1 MNTNSMSYK
10 CKNFLMFA
18 GVTTIIFAAV
28 VIIPF
33 LYGLYLTFTSWDGVS
48 ANKPFVGIANYLST
62 FSDAAYWQA
71 LGRTLIYSLIAVVL
85 VNVVAFTLAFLVTSG
100 VKGQNFFR
108 AGFFIP
114 NLIGGIVLGYIWK
127 FVFNRAFV
135 AIGSALS
142 IDAMSTSWL
151 ATTNGAMF
159 CLIIVSVWQYAGY
172 MMLIYVAGF
181 MSVSEDV
188 LEAAR
193 IDGCTN
199 LQSIVHISVPLMVSS
214 FVQCLFPTVTRCFMV
229 YDVNL
234 SLTNGE
240 PFNSSVMAAMHVY
253 NQAFTYKN
261 YGTGQAEALILFIV
275 CAVVGVLQVYIGKK
289 AEVSA

>member
-1 MNTNSMSYK
+1 MNTNTTSYK
-10 CKNFLMFA
+10 CKQFMMFA
-18 GVTTIIFAAV
+18 GVTTIVFTAV

-33 LYGLYLTFTSWDGVS
+33 LYGVYLTFTSWDGVS
-48 ANKPFVGIANYLST
+48 TQKPFVGIANYLST

-71 LGRTLIYSLIAVVL
+71 LGRTIIYSAIAVVL
-85 VNVVAFTLAFLVTSG
+85 VNVVAFILAFLVTSG

-114 NLIGGIVLGYIWK
+114 NLIGGIVLGYVWK

-135 AIGSALS
+135 AVGNALS
-142 IDAMSTSWL
+142 IDALSTSWL
-151 ATTNGAMF
+151 ATTNGAML

-181 MSVSEDV
+181 MSVSADV

-199 LQSIVHISVPLMVSS
+199 FQSVVKISVPLMVSS
-214 FVQCLFPTVTRCFMV
+214 FVQCLFLTITRCFMV

-275 CAVVGVLQVYIGKK
+275 CAVVGVLQVHIGKK

>member
-135 AIGSALS
+135 AIGNALS

-151 ATTNGAMF
+151 ATTNGGMF

-214 FVQCLFPTVTRCFMV
+214 FVQCLFLTVTRCFMV

>member
-10 CKNFLMFA
+10 CKNFVMFA
-18 GVTTIIFAAV
+18 GVTTIIFTAV

-214 FVQCLFPTVTRCFMV
+214 FVQCLFLTVTRCFMV

>member
-135 AIGSALS
+135 AIGNALS

-181 MSVSEDV
+181 MSVSADV
-188 LEAAR
+188 LEAAS
-193 IDGCTN
+193 IDGCNDVQT
-199 LQSIVHISVPLMVSS
+199 IWYISVPLMVSS
-214 FVQCLFPTVTRCFMV
+214 FVQCLFLTITRCFMV

-240 PFNSSVMAAMHVY
+240 PFNSSVMGAMHVY

-275 CAVVGVLQVYIGKK
+275 CAVVGVLQVYVGKK

>member
-1 MNTNSMSYK
+1 MNTNTMSYK
-10 CKNFLMFA
+10 CRQFLMFA
-18 GVTTIIFAAV
+18 GLTTFAFCAV
-28 VIIPF
+28 VILPF
-33 LYGLYLTFTSWDGVS
+33 IYGLYLTFTSWDGVS
-48 ANKPFVGIANYLST
+48 KVKPFVGLTNYAET
-62 FSDAAYWQA
+62 FADSIYWQA
-71 LGRTLIYSLIAVVL
+71 MGRTLLYSVIAVVL
-85 VNVVAFTLAFLVTSG
+85 VNIVAFILAFLVTSG

-108 AGFFIP
+108 AGFFTP

-127 FVFNRAFV
+127 FVFNRALV
-135 AIGSALS
+135 AIGGVF
-142 IDAMSTSWL
+142 TSGTATSLL
-151 ATTNGAMF
+151 ATTNGAML
-159 CLIIVSVWQYAGY
+159 CMIIVSVWQYAGY

-181 MSVSEDV
+181 MSVSADV

-199 LQSIVHISVPLMVSS
+199 MQSIIHISIPLMVSS
-214 FVQCLFPTVTRCFMV
+214 FVQCLFLTITRCFMV

-240 PFNSSVMAAMHVY
+240 PFGSSVMAAMHVY

-261 YGTGQAEALILFIV
+261 YGTGQAEAMVLFIV
-275 CAVVGVLQVYIGKK
+275 CAVVGVAQVSVGKK

>member
-1 MNTNSMSYK
+1 MKTNTMSYK
-10 CKNFLMFA
+10 CKQFMMFA
-18 GVTTIIFAAV
+18 GVTTFIFIAV
-28 VIIPF
+28 VIVPF
-33 LYGLYLTFTSWDGVS
+33 IYGFYLTFTSWDGVS
-48 ANKPFVGIANYLST
+48 SQKPFVGIANYVAS
-62 FSDAAYWQA
+62 FSDVAYWQA
-71 LGRTLIYSLIAVVL
+71 LGRTVIYSAIAVIL
-85 VNVVAFTLAFLVTSG
+85 VNVVAFILAFLVTSG

-108 AGFFIP
+108 AGFFTP

-135 AIGSALS
+135 ALGTSLS
-142 IDAMSTSWL
+142 IGPLSTSWL
-151 ATTNGAMF
+151 ATTGGAML

-181 MSVSEDV
+181 MSVSDDV

-199 LQSIVHISVPLMVSS
+199 TQSIVYVSVPLMVSS
-214 FVQCLFPTVTRCFMV
+214 FVQCLFLTVTRCFMV

-261 YGTGQAEALILFIV
+261 FGVGQAEALILFVV
-275 CAVVGVLQVYIGKK
+275 CAVVGVAQVYVGKK